1 MLVSLSIKDF
11 ILIQQLSL
19 DLGGGFTVLTG
30 ETGAGKSI
38 LLGAIGLILGGRA
51 DAGYVRPGAEKAE
64 LTAEFDIANSV
75 TVKRIFSELDVDPE
89 ECILRRTIDKTGR
102 SRAWVNGTP
111 VTIKQLK
118 TIVGSLVDIHGQ
130 HEHYS
135 LLEVAS
141 HIGVLDRFGS
151 LEEQSKQVSNLW
163 RIWRAAKL
171 QFEESK
177 QLHETTNRRVTELT
191 EQLDELESLRFDK
204 QEWRKTQEDHL
215 RLSNLSQLTTCLG
228 QVVDIL
234 DGDGPTVSRALS
246 QVRAQF
252 SQVVD
257 FDHTVEKLSSE
268 AESIEVLARELDREV
283 RRYLDGLEAEPNAID
298 ALDRRISEVHGAAKK
313 LGVKPEDLPTVK
325 SNMERELQDLLITM
339 NLDELEANEK
349 AAADEYHSVAEAL
362 SQRRATLAH
371 ELETAVN
378 ASLADL
384 SMQGVQFKV
393 SADKKNHPDAGG
405 LDSVAF
411 YVSTNP
417 GVAAKPLGEIA
428 SGGEL
433 SRISLAI
440 QSVLHKEAPTST
452 IIFDEV
458 DTGVGGAVAE
468 VVGRMLREVS
478 DNAQVLCVTHLPQ
491 VAALAHSHWRVLKS
505 QSNNTSL
512 TEIEL
517 LDFESRVG
525 EVARMLAGATVT
537 EEARAHARQLL
548 EAGRS

>member
-1 MLVSLSIKDF
+1 
-11 ILIQQLSL
+11 
-19 DLGGGFTVLTG
+19 
-30 ETGAGKSI
+30 
-38 LLGAIGLILGGRA
+38 
-51 DAGYVRPGAEKAE
+51 
-64 LTAEFDIANSV
+64 
-75 TVKRIFSELDVDPE
+75 
-89 ECILRRTIDKTGR
+89 
-102 SRAWVNGTP
+102 
-111 VTIKQLK
+111 
-118 TIVGSLVDIHGQ
+118 
-130 HEHYS
+130 
-135 LLEVAS
+135 
-141 HIGVLDRFGS
+141 
-151 LEEQSKQVSNLW
+151 
-163 RIWRAAKL
+163 
-171 QFEESK
+171 
-177 QLHETTNRRVTELT
+177 
-191 EQLDELESLRFDK
+191 LDELE
-204 QEWRKTQEDHL
+204 
-215 RLSNLSQLTTCLG
+215 
-228 QVVDIL
+228 V
-234 DGDGPTVSRALS
+234 
-246 QVRAQF
+246 
-252 SQVVD
+252 
-257 FDHTVEKLSSE
+257 
-268 AESIEVLARELDREV
+268 
-283 RRYLDGLEAEPNAID
+283 
-298 ALDRRISEVHGAAKK
+298 
-313 LGVKPEDLPTVK
+313 
-325 SNMERELQDLLITM
+325 
-339 NLDELEANEK
+339 NEK
-349 AAADEYHSVAEAL
+349 AAADEYHSVAEDL
-362 SQRRATLAH
+362 SQRRAALAH

-378 ASLADL
+378 ASLVDL

-411 YVSTNP
+411 YVATNP

>member
-75 TVKRIFSELDVDPE
+75 TVKHIFSELDVDPE

-118 TIVGSLVDIHGQ
+118 TIVGTLVDIHGQ

-151 LEEQSKQVSNLW
+151 LEEQSKQVSDLW
-163 RIWRAAKL
+163 KTWRAAKL
-171 QFEESK
+171 QVEESK

-191 EQLDELESLRFDK
+191 EQLDELELLGFDK

-257 FDHTVEKLSSE
+257 FDHTVKKLASE
-268 AESIEVLARELDREV
+268 AESIEVLARELDREA
-283 RRYLDGLEAEPNAID
+283 RRYLDGLEAEPTAI
-298 ALDRRISEVHGAAKK
+298 ATLDRRISEVHGAAKK
-313 LGVKPEDLPTVK
+313 LGVKPEDLPTFK
-325 SNMERELQDLLITM
+325 SNVEKELQELLITM
-339 NLDELEANEK
+339 NLDELEVIEK
-349 AAADEYHSVAEAL
+349 AAADEYHSVAEDL
-362 SQRRATLAH
+362 SQRRAALAH

-378 ASLADL
+378 ASLVDL

-393 SADKKNHPDAGG
+393 YADKKNHPDAGG

-411 YVSTNP
+411 YVATNP

-478 DNAQVLCVTHLPQ
+478 NNAQVLCVTHLPQ

-505 QSNNTSL
+505 LSNNTSL

-548 EAGRS
+548 EVGRS

>member
-1 MLVSLSIKDF
+1 MLVTLSIKDF
-11 ILIQQLSL
+11 ILIQQLNL

-51 DAGYVRPGAEKAE
+51 DAGSVRPGAERAE
-64 LTAEFDIANSV
+64 LIAEFDIANSV
-75 TVKRIFSELDVDPE
+75 TVNRIFSELDIDPE

-163 RIWRAAKL
+163 RTWRAAKL
-171 QFEESK
+171 RFEESK
-177 QLHETTNRRVTELT
+177 QLHETANRRVTELT
-191 EQLDELESLRFDK
+191 GQLDELELLRFDK

-215 RLSNLSQLTTCLG
+215 RLSNLTQLTTCLG

-268 AESIEVLARELDREV
+268 AESIEVLSRELNREV
-283 RRYLDGLEAEPNAID
+283 RRYLDGLEAEPNAI
-298 ALDRRISEVHGAAKK
+298 ATLDRRISEVHGAAKK

-325 SNMERELQDLLITM
+325 SNVERELQDLLITM

-349 AAADEYHSVAEAL
+349 TAADQYYSVAEDL
-362 SQRRATLAH
+362 SRRRVTLAH

-393 SADKKNHPDAGG
+393 LADKKNHPDAGG

-411 YVSTNP
+411 YIATNP
-417 GVAAKPLGEIA
+417 GVAAKPLGEVA

-478 DNAQVLCVTHLPQ
+478 NNAQVLCVTHLPQ

-525 EVARMLAGATVT
+525 EVSRMLAGATVT

-548 EAGRS
+548 KAGRS